1 MAFSDASKFNEIITE
16 IKELIEWFE
25 DKHLDQIT
33 IRMFLSSGE
42 SFKYC
47 ATKDSI
53 AHMLGIKTSYLN
65 SCNMFNTTKSYE
77 LIKELIKNEHRISS
91 KILSGEIKLSDI
103 FKNHVHKKL
112 EIFKSNISFNLD
124 NTLFV
129 CKYDRNK
136 AILRGENPR
145 NCDYVIIKE
154 MEDGQIQELDVIK
167 SGYIIKPVSSRMY
180 ESEQVA
186 QYKFKKLLKDQDI
199 SILSSMSVNT
209 NYYDEEKRFN
219 LKERDKISKLQQIE
233 NISLKYNCNINVV
246 GDCKYYYKK
255 SLNEKN
261 INKSNYDIISQII
274 NCILDGK
281 IIDID
286 ELGILPTEITLQQKN
301 LIDALNDNV
310 IMVDNSEENGKKYSE
325 LQKEV
330 IALKKAKKVLLE
342 ENNSLKTQLER
353 VTTERNEL
361 RINDTKAKALIKTF
375 KSAINEFDNPTE

>member
-1 MAFSDASKFNEIITE
+1 MI
-16 IKELIEWFE
+16 
-25 DKHLDQIT
+25 
-33 IRMFLSSGE
+33 
-42 SFKYC
+42 
-47 ATKDSI
+47 
-53 AHMLGIKTSYLN
+53 
-65 SCNMFNTTKSYE
+65 
-77 LIKELIKNEHRISS
+77 
-91 KILSGEIKLSDI
+91 
-103 FKNHVHKKL
+103 
-112 EIFKSNISFNLD
+112 
-124 NTLFV
+124 
-129 CKYDRNK
+129 
-136 AILRGENPR
+136 
-145 NCDYVIIKE
+145 
-154 MEDGQIQELDVIK
+154 
-167 SGYIIKPVSSRMY
+167 
-180 ESEQVA
+180 
-186 QYKFKKLLKDQDI
+186 
-199 SILSSMSVNT
+199 VNT

-310 IMVDNSEENGKKYSE
+310 IMVDNSEENEKKYSE

-361 RINDTKAKALIKTF
+361 KINDTKAKALIKTF